1 MRRMPP
7 RLLVLVV
14 PVCGAGLMIALTAAI
29 SFAAAPHTLG
39 EFAGP
44 LALLIASTVASRYPV
59 PIEGAESGGVTL
71 SFVFGTSGIV
81 LFGWEAGVLIA
92 LAAPATMQLLEHRPL
107 ERVAYNASVF
117 AIAAAVAAGL
127 VALVDGPGTPH
138 LVAQVA
144 VSAAAQYSL
153 NLLLV
158 SAAVA
163 SSARRAFTSL
173 VESSARSTVVPFAL
187 MASAA
192 LMLVVL
198 WQRSPLLSAAL
209 VGPLLAI
216 SLYQRSAYQA
226 LRAMRLALTDP
237 LTGLANHRSFQER
250 VERELAGAEARNVPF
265 TLCMIDIDDFKR
277 VNDLFGHPVGDSV
290 LAQVGARLRQ
300 NGEAFRLGGDEFA
313 LLLPARDPKDAL
325 PVAESVLS
333 RIAAL
338 DLGDVGSV
346 TASAGLASFPAQ
358 AYGRDE
364 LIRLADSALY
374 WAKEHGKNR
383 VHVYRPEV
391 VELAQLRRLAHG
403 PDRAARFRAAAS
415 LAKAVDARDTYTG
428 SHSTRVAELSAWIAA
443 RLGLDAEQVELARL
457 AGSLHDLGKL
467 AIPEEILR
475 KPGPLTPPERLV
487 VERHPQIGFRMLE
500 SLGVEP
506 VAEWVFRHH
515 ERWDGRG
522 YPDGLAGEEIPLGA
536 RIIFVAD
543 AYDAMTSERAYRGRL
558 TPHAAVAELERCAG
572 TQFDP
577 AVVALFARELGY
589 AAAATAV
596 AAR

>member
-1 MRRMPP
+1 
-7 RLLVLVV
+7 
-14 PVCGAGLMIALTAAI
+14 MIALAAVI
-29 SFAAAPHTLG
+29 AFAATPHDAG
-39 EFAGP
+39 ELAGP

-81 LFGWEAGVLIA
+81 LFGWEAGILIA

-117 AIAAAVAAGL
+117 AVGAAVAAGL
-127 VALVDGPGTPH
+127 VSLVHGSSTTSLVTQVVVSG
-138 LVAQVA
+138 VAQ
-144 VSAAAQYSL
+144 YTL
-153 NLLLV
+153 NLILV

-163 SSARRAFTSL
+163 TSARRAFASL
-173 VESSARSTVVPFAL
+173 VESSARSTIVPFGL

-237 LTGLANHRSFQER
+237 LTGLGNHREFQER
-250 VERELAGAEARNVPF
+250 LQRELVAAEARGVPF
-265 TLCMIDIDDFKR
+265 TLCLIDVDDFKR

-290 LAQVGARLRQ
+290 LAEVGGRLRQ

-313 LLLPARDPKDAL
+313 LLLPARDAEDAL
-325 PVAESVLS
+325 PVAQTVLS

-338 DLGDVGSV
+338 ELAAVGSV
-346 TASAGLASFPAQ
+346 TASAGVASFPLQ
-358 AYGRDE
+358 AFDRDA

-391 VELAQLRRLAHG
+391 VELAELRRLAHG

-428 SHSTRVAELSAWIAA
+428 SHSTRVGELGAWIAA
-443 RLGLDAEQVELARL
+443 HLDLDAEQVELTRL

-487 VERHPQIGFRMLE
+487 LERHSQIGFRMLE
-500 SLGVEP
+500 SLGVDP
-506 VAEWVFRHH
+506 VADWVLHHH
-515 ERWDGRG
+515 ERWDGLG
-522 YPDGLAGEEIPLGA
+522 YPNGLSRTEIPLGA

-543 AYDAMTSERAYRGRL
+543 AYDAMTSDRAYRGRL
-558 TPHAAVAELERCAG
+558 TPQQAIEELQRCAG
-572 TQFDP
+572 SQFDP
-577 AVVALFARELGY
+577 DIVRTFARELGY
-589 AAAATAV
+589 APATAAA
-596 AAR
+596 AR